1 MHFDFAL
8 IPTTPEEIAKASND
22 AVGLVDS
29 AGGLTIALGLANSE
43 AGRALV
49 LDLANSAAGRA
60 LALDLANSAA
70 GRTLALELAN
80 SRAGQDLALE
90 LANSEAGR
98 ELALGLVDSE
108 AGRALSLDLVD
119 SAGGLTIALG
129 VVDSEAGRDFA
140 LGLVDSEAGRELA
153 LLLVD
158 RAGGRDIA
166 RALAT
171 SPGGLLLSR
180 DLAISEAG
188 RALAQELANSAEGR
202 DLARELP
209 RRRRRSEDV
218 ASGML
223 QALYIPVLLAGAS
236 AVGGLAAV
244 EVLFVAGV
252 AARVDDDEDSHID
265 DQPDNEDE
273 ELPPLS
279 VSDLYGLEH
288 ISGRLDERTA
298 DRVRA
303 GLEPFLGQLE
313 MFLEADRFDEPMAS
327 QVEYE
332 LRRLRDDLYGDGIA
346 APASTPRWLSTSRA
360 KPRAARLRRGVICS
374 RCRRAR

>member
-90 LANSEAGR
+90 LAN
-98 ELALGLVDSE
+98 
-108 AGRALSLDLVD
+108 
-119 SAGGLTIALG
+119 
-129 VVDSEAGRDFA
+129 
-140 LGLVDSEAGRELA
+140 SEAGRELA